1 MLFHFSIKAQAARRK
16 SLDERVP
23 FHDKNC
29 FFYRSSSLK
38 GKSKNIFTFTVETI

>member
-1 MLFHFSIKAQAARRK
+1 MTTEGEADVMLFHFSIKAQAARRK

-29 FFYRSSSLK
+29 FFYGS
-38 GKSKNIFTFTVETI
+38 